1 MKQSRFSI
9 LSWFTTLFRVWR
21 REFRLILSDEG
32 VLIFFL
38 GLTIGYPLIYTI
50 IYNPETVREIPIVVV
65 DQSRTARSRDLTRMI
80 DATPA
85 MQVYDYAPT
94 VADARR
100 IHNEHKAYGILLIP
114 SDYAERLGRGEQGV
128 VTFYSD
134 MGLLLRYRSF
144 VSALTDVQMAAGAK
158 IQTEKLDMI
167 GLPAQSVSGA
177 PIDSEAIMLGDV
189 TQGFASFII
198 PGILMLIIQQSL
210 VRFLL

>member
-94 VADARR
+94 VGDARR

-114 SDYAERLGRGEQGV
+114 SD
-128 VTFYSD
+128 
-134 MGLLLRYRSF
+134 
-144 VSALTDVQMAAGAK
+144 
-158 IQTEKLDMI
+158 
-167 GLPAQSVSGA
+167 
-177 PIDSEAIMLGDV
+177 
-189 TQGFASFII
+189 
-198 PGILMLIIQQSL
+198 
-210 VRFLL
+210 